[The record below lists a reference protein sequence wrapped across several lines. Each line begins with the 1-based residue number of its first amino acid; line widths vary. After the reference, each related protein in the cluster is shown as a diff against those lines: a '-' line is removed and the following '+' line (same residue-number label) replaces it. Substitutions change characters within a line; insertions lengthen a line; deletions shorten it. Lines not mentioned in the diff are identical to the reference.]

1 MKIVLASI
9 VTASKFAEMHLEL
22 GVKDVLLSFAE
33 LKFSSP
39 EFLPTF
45 VKTGLHPPKHQGR
58 RYRDETWDSP
68 VSREVKVKVGK
79 EKPPPKKKLKK
90 ERRHWGKTIYKKE
103 RRIELL
109 KRIKAHEN
117 AERED

>member
-9 VTASKFAEMHLEL
+9 VTAARFAEMHLEL

-79 EKPPPKKKLKK
+79 EKPPPKKKVKAS
-90 ERRHWGKTIYKKE
+90 RRHWQKSVYRKY
-103 RRIELL
+103 
-109 KRIKAHEN
+109 KRIAVLQKIKAYEN
-117 AERED
+117 EFTD